1 MESWPAPTAANTAID
16 PPSPRPAAAASAV
29 ATTVTRAAGSG
40 WQAASSAGRPVRTW
54 AGTLAPTGAGIRP
67 PCGPR
72 RAAAPDVPRAAE
84 SGSLTGRSR
93 GSRAAP
99 GQERAEVGRVGW
111 RGYGHATAQRPWPVR
126 RPGRRVVEAAGRVR
140 DAALDRGRPGD
151 PGADRDPAGRDA
163 ARRWV
168 RRRGAGAAHRGQGL
182 PARGRGCV
190 RHGRGYRAW
199 PWRTHPRPRAG

>member
-16 PPSPRPAAAASAV
+16 PPRPRPAAAASAV

-84 SGSLTGRSR
+84 SGSLTGRSK

-111 RGYGHATAQRPWPVR
+111 RSYGHATAQRPATVQRPWTVR

-140 DAALDRGRPGD
+140 DAALDRGRPGGPGSDGD
-151 PGADRDPAGRDA
+151 PTGRDA
-163 ARRWV
+163 ARHRV
-168 RRRGAGAAHRGQGL
+168 RRWGAGAARRG
-182 PARGRGCV
+182 
-190 RHGRGYRAW
+190 
-199 PWRTHPRPRAG
+199 

>member
-16 PPSPRPAAAASAV
+16 PPRPRPAAAASAV

-72 RAAAPDVPRAAE
+72 RAAAPDVPRA
-84 SGSLTGRSR
+84 
-93 GSRAAP
+93 P

-111 RGYGHATAQRPWPVR
+111 RSYGHATAQRPATVQRPATAQRPWPVR

-140 DAALDRGRPGD
+140 DAALDRGRPGGRGSDGD
-151 PGADRDPAGRDA
+151 PTGRDA
-163 ARRWV
+163 ARHRV
-168 RRRGAGAAHRGQGL
+168 RRWGAGAARRG
-182 PARGRGCV
+182 
-190 RHGRGYRAW
+190 
-199 PWRTHPRPRAG
+199 